1 MCLRARLYLVIL
13 EATRSTALEG
23 CDGEL
28 STSKHCGSVAWI
40 PIFFRPFVDFHLLT
54 MSKRNQE
61 SSQRFCLHPCM
72 EEGKFSKLT
81 VIFFSIYVSSPSVG
95 VRCNTPLRA
104 FAHVTLNPPL
114 HSTTSHFP
122 QWSSYHRNRQ
132 HRQVSL
138 LKPQPMR
145 FLTASDAPANM
156 YYPASQKCST
166 VITTED
172 PIIATVLKLLLDIL
186 LAEHILRISLERTA
200 YRDPH
205 CDVDTTA
212 LPSRVPACVLSAA
225 CWANTSD

>member
-1 MCLRARLYLVIL
+1 V
-13 EATRSTALEG
+13 
-23 CDGEL
+23 
-28 STSKHCGSVAWI
+28 
-40 PIFFRPFVDFHLLT
+40 P
-54 MSKRNQE
+54 
-61 SSQRFCLHPCM
+61 
-72 EEGKFSKLT
+72 
-81 VIFFSIYVSSPSVG
+81 SPSVG

-104 FAHVTLNPPL
+104 FAHVTLPVNPPL

-122 QWSSYHRNRQ
+122 QWSSHHRNRQ

-145 FLTASDAPANM
+145 FLTASAAPANV

-186 LAEHILRISLERTA
+186 LAEHILRTSLERTA
-200 YRDPH
+200 YRHPH